1 MKFIRI
7 LLFPVVPIYYLVT
20 WIRNKCFDLGWL
32 SSKSY
37 ALPIISVGNLSTGGT
52 GKSPTIEYLVRLLQD
67 NHKLATLSR
76 GYKRESQGF
85 QIANDKSNAKQLG
98 DEPYQF
104 FRKFNDLIV
113 AVDANRQNGI
123 ANLIDLKN
131 PDVIL
136 LDDAFQH
143 RKVKPGF
150 SILLTSYHNLYSKDM
165 VLPTGNLRESRSG
178 ASRAD
183 IIVVTK
189 CPKGISNEEKAN
201 IISELKP
208 RTKQQVFFSTIE
220 YSNTVYSS
228 SGERE
233 LNILHNTKFTLVTG
247 IANPKP
253 LLNFLDEQGLDYEH
267 LAFDDHH
274 QFSAT
279 EINMLK
285 EKPLILTTEKD
296 YVRLEGQFE
305 SSERTQL
312 FYLPI
317 VFKMDDQEQFD
328 TTIKTYVQSSL

>member
-85 QIANDKSNAKQLG
+85 HIANDKSNAKQLG

-150 SILLTSYHNLYSKDM
+150 SILLTSYHNLYSKDI
-165 VLPTGNLRESRSG
+165 VLPTGNLREPRSG

-189 CPKGISNEEKAN
+189 CPKGISNAEKAS

-208 RTKQQVFFSTIE
+208 RTKQQVFFSSIE

-233 LNILHNTKFTLVTG
+233 LNILNNTKFTLVTG

-253 LLNFLDEQGLDYEH
+253 LLDFLDEQGLDYEH